1 MSTEVSTTADVELW
15 GIDGSIIVYGI
26 MADVLLIVP
35 LVMYLILDDTN
46 AWAQYHQT
54 YINMLFS
61 AYAPLGISWFIV
73 LADDS
78 QAARTA
84 LTGAIEM
91 AGLGPFALLWVGFS
105 TFLMSAKSGA
115 ALVAANTMV
124 WIWALIYPVMN
135 IGLIIAHYHLSPPMY
150 AWLAVAPMMEN
161 PIDSAKPWNDPSF
174 KPVVIEIAPIV
185 IEPIVIDPITID
197 PITVDPITVDGDVD
211 VDVSV
216 RADGDADFSAD
227 ASVDEGSN
235 GWL

>member
-1 MSTEVSTTADVELW
+1 MSSAEVSTSGDVELW
-15 GIDGSIIVYGI
+15 GIDGSIIVYGA

-35 LVMYLILDDTN
+35 LMLYLFLDDTN

-91 AGLGPFALLWVGFS
+91 AGLGPFALLWVGMA
-105 TFLMSAKSGA
+105 TFLMSAKSGS

-124 WIWALIYPVMN
+124 WIWGLIYPVMN
-135 IGLIIAHYHLSPPMY
+135 IALIVAHYHLSPPMY
-150 AWLAVAPMMEN
+150 AWLAVAPMMAN
-161 PIDSAKPWNDPSF
+161 PIDSAKPWNLPVEKSAEPVAVVVEAA
-174 KPVVIEIAPIV
+174 PVVALDAEVAV
-185 IEPIVIDPITID
+185 EA
-197 PITVDPITVDGDVD
+197 
-211 VDVSV
+211 DVSV
-216 RADGDADFSAD
+216 ESDADFESSEAD
-227 ASVDEGSN
+227 ATAEGA

>member
-1 MSTEVSTTADVELW
+1 
-15 GIDGSIIVYGI
+15 
-26 MADVLLIVP
+26 
-35 LVMYLILDDTN
+35 
-46 AWAQYHQT
+46 
-54 YINMLFS
+54 MLFS

-91 AGLGPFALLWVGFS
+91 AGLGPFALLWVGVA

-135 IGLIIAHYHLSPPMY
+135 IALIVAHYHLSPPMY
-150 AWLAVAPMMEN
+150 AWLAVAPMMAN
-161 PIDSAKPWNDPSF
+161 PIDSAKPWNTPVEKSYAAEE
-174 KPVVIEIAPIV
+174 PVVAEVEVEVEVA
-185 IEPIVIDPITID
+185 
-197 PITVDPITVDGDVD
+197 
-211 VDVSV
+211 
-216 RADGDADFSAD
+216 ADAEVEVEADARTESDADFE
-227 ASVDEGSN
+227 EGTEAETEEGK